1 MTNMTNKTQATTA
14 QTTSTTPTAANY
26 GSIRDVLKES
36 ALIKE
41 QKLKETDT
49 KQYTLG
55 EIFLHNGRTVQ
66 VVELQA
72 QGVYHVKATDAPFD
86 SYWVNTGEAVNIT
99 NAE

>member
-1 MTNMTNKTQATTA
+1 MTNKTQTTNTA
-14 QTTSTTPTAANY
+14 PTAPTQANY

-36 ALIKE
+36 ALVKE

-55 EIFLHNGRTVQ
+55 EIFQHNGRNVQ

-72 QGVYHVKATDAPFD
+72 QGVHHVKAQEAPFD
-86 SYWVNTGEAVNIT
+86 SYWVNTGESVDIT

>member
-1 MTNMTNKTQATTA
+1 MTNKTQTPA
-14 QTTSTTPTAANY
+14 QQTNTISTQANY

-36 ALIKE
+36 AAVKE

-49 KQYTLG
+49 KQYALG
-55 EIFLHNGRTVQ
+55 EIFLHNGRNVQ

-72 QGVYHVKATDAPFD
+72 EGVYHVKNTVAPFD
-86 SYWVNTGEAVNIT
+86 SYWVNTGEALDIT

>member
-1 MTNMTNKTQATTA
+1 MTNMTTTNKTPTTPTQAT
-14 QTTSTTPTAANY
+14 Y

-36 ALIKE
+36 ALVKE

-49 KQYTLG
+49 RSLG
-55 EIFLHNGRTVQ
+55 EVFQHNGRSVQ

-86 SYWVNTGEAVNIT
+86 SYWVNTGESADIT
-99 NAE
+99 SAE

>member
-1 MTNMTNKTQATTA
+1 MTNKTQATTQ
-14 QTTSTTPTAANY
+14 QTNTTPTALNY

-36 ALIKE
+36 ASVKE

-55 EIFLHNGRTVQ
+55 EIFIHNGRNVQ

-72 QGVYHVKATDAPFD
+72 QGVYHVKAEEVPFD
-86 SYWVNTGEAVNIT
+86 SYWVNTGESVDIT

>member
-1 MTNMTNKTQATTA
+1 MTNKTQTTA
-14 QTTSTTPTAANY
+14 QSTNTTPTANY

-36 ALIKE
+36 ALVKE

-55 EIFLHNGRTVQ
+55 EIFLHNGRNVQ

-72 QGVYHVKATDAPFD
+72 EGVYHVKATDAPFD
-86 SYWVNTGEAVNIT
+86 SYWVNTGESTDIT
-99 NAE
+99 SAE